1 MVSEPENKSRLAFP
15 WERQA
20 MNGDEMPDGLG
31 YPEQILYLSLRL
43 LYKSLRL
50 GAIERPTAI
59 VEKKKLMDEY
69 RCYKFR
75 EQMGEEWVEVTKNT
89 ELARAA
95 YRKNPTHENAMLLIE
110 IIEGRKLGA
119 KLELS

>member
-43 LYKSLRL
+43 LYKSLRQ
-50 GAIERPTAI
+50 GVIERPHGYCG
-59 VEKKKLMDEY
+59 K
-69 RCYKFR
+69 
-75 EQMGEEWVEVTKNT
+75 EE
-89 ELARAA
+89 AD
-95 YRKNPTHENAMLLIE
+95 
-110 IIEGRKLGA
+110 GRIP
-119 KLELS
+119 SV

>member
-69 RCYKFR
+69 RLYKFR
-75 EQMGEEWVEVTKNT
+75 EQMGDEWVEIIRLT
-89 ELARAA
+89 ELGRAE
-95 YRKNPTHENAMLLIE
+95 YWKNRTLENADKVMLIL
-110 IIEGRKLGA
+110 EGRKLGA

>member
-1 MVSEPENKSRLAFP
+1 MSEEFSKDL
-15 WERQA
+15 ERQA
-20 MNGDEMPDGLG
+20 MNGDEMPNGLG

-59 VEKKKLMDEY
+59 KEKKQLMDEY
-69 RCYKFR
+69 RVYKFR
-75 EQMGEEWVEVTKNT
+75 EKMGEEWVEVTKNT

-95 YRKNPTHENAMLLIE
+95 YRKNPTHENGMLLIE

>member
-1 MVSEPENKSRLAFP
+1 MVSESENKSRLAFP

-50 GAIERPTAI
+50 GAIERSTAI
-59 VEKKKLMDEY
+59 KEKKQL
-69 RCYKFR
+69 
-75 EQMGEEWVEVTKNT
+75 MGEEWVEVTKNT

>member
-1 MVSEPENKSRLAFP
+1 MVSEHENKSRLAFP

-43 LYKSLRL
+43 LYKSLRQ
-50 GAIERPTAI
+50 GVVERPAAI

-75 EQMGEEWVEVTKNT
+75 EQMGDEWVEVTKDT

-95 YRKNPTHENAMLLIE
+95 YRKNPTPENAMLLIE
-110 IIEGRKLGA
+110 IIEGRKLVA